1 MGKTLRESYGK
12 YFSEMMA
19 LSHAPDKIDETNI
32 YQEANHDLEKYMNMI
47 LSDNFLPGSGLGN
60 IQYFKE
66 FYDKVS
72 KEGKKGQLSSQ
83 KIPYGEKKS
92 TQRGKKFFPT

>member
-32 YQEANHDLEKYMNMI
+32 YQEANQKIKKYMNMI

-66 FYDKVS
+66 FYNKVS
-72 KEGKKGQLSSQ
+72 KEGKKRPY
-83 KIPYGEKKS
+83 PYGRLYKLRLACNYLF
-92 TQRGKKFFPT
+92 T